1 MSHIVN
7 VIQKTD
13 IKKSLVMLIEESKKQ
28 SSKIKINKNEII
40 LNLDNDSW
48 FVFYGNTKTLLK
60 IENKNHSSF
69 NSDTQKNLLKKQI
82 NIASTPLTSY
92 VNQVQNINNKIKVKE
107 VQLSLK
113 KQKSRLIF
121 EKAN

>member
-60 IENKNHSSF
+60 IENKNHSS
-69 NSDTQKNLLKKQI
+69 
-82 NIASTPLTSY
+82 
-92 VNQVQNINNKIKVKE
+92 
-107 VQLSLK
+107 
-113 KQKSRLIF
+113 LILIH
-121 EKAN
+121 KRIY